1 MNKAISGFAPLGED
15 PDQDLGVIAKNVVCI
30 LQVIPSISTCDGMML
45 PVGRD
50 GVQED
55 RLGDVPGPGVCHER
69 LPTDGHCSSSH
80 LAGVGSSPFSSIEVI
95 SALLCL
101 AEGQPVIWPD
111 VKSRRHTP
119 KEENIH

>member
-1 MNKAISGFAPLGED
+1 MVAE
-15 PDQDLGVIAKNVVCI
+15 NVVYVS
-30 LQVIPSISTCDGMML
+30 QVVLGMSTCDGMRL

-55 RLGDVPGPGVCHER
+55 RLGDVPAPGICHER

-80 LAGVGSSPFSSIEVI
+80 LVGTGASPFPSLEVS

-111 VKSRRHTP
+111 VQSRRHTP